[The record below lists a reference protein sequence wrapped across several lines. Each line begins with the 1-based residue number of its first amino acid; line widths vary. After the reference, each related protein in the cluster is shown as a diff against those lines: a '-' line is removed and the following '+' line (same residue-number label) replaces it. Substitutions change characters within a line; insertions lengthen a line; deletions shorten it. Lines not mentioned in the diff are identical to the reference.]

1 MVKFSNMNNVVYIN
15 KLYQRNKEI
24 FLPVGITGKSYVPF
38 TTVDLVNSV
47 ISDLETMQM
56 TGCSEF
62 MIELSICSAEPDKAT
77 EEGSSWGIL

>member
-1 MVKFSNMNNVVYIN
+1 M
-15 KLYQRNKEI
+15 
-24 FLPVGITGKSYVPF
+24 PF

-77 EEGSSWGIL
+77 EEGSSWGILRGSQSKFRHSEAY